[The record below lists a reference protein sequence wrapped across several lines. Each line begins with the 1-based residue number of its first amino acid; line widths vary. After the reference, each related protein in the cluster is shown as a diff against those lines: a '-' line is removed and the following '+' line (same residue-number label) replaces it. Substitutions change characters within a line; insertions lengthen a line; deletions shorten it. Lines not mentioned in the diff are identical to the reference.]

1 MIQYFSQPWA
11 YFFRSAGQTRVD
23 EICVRPKLYYL
34 TQTHTHTQ
42 HSDTVA
48 CVLVSWGDD
57 NFASLASRGAHL
69 QRDQRYT
76 RRASRHFRSSNN
88 NRVEEEKN
96 THTVCASSNTA
107 DRRGTPQGKNV
118 KLVARFGRD
127 RWRWALATPRQATT
141 AGLGLSVRSGARV
154 CARSL
159 SPRSLLVVI
168 LGTKYGALVRVMWYS
183 FEFEVVFYYRYVFQ
197 C

>member
-34 TQTHTHTQ
+34 TQTHTHT
-42 HSDTVA
+42 HSTETLWPVF
-48 CVLVSWGDD
+48 S
-57 NFASLASRGAHL
+57 FRGGTTTLLRQLRAGL
-69 QRDQRYT
+69 TCSVISGTT

-127 RWRWALATPRQATT
+127 RWRWALATVRRAVEEPRPV
-141 AGLGLSVRSGARV
+141 SVSRFDPAR
-154 CARSL
+154 AFAL
-159 SPRSLLVVI
+159 AHSLL
-168 LGTKYGALVRVMWYS
+168 ALFWS
-183 FEFEVVFYYRYVFQ
+183 
-197 C
+197 